1 VWLPRRVLQWLYATI
16 VDAPAHL
23 EGESTQPFSS
33 SLPATDSR
41 LTVRE
46 AEVVSLLRQGL
57 TNREIA
63 LRLDVSINTV
73 KKHVGSAYEKRG
85 IRGRRQALD

>member
-1 VWLPRRVLQWLYATI
+1 LPRRVMQWLYASI
-16 VDAPAHL
+16 VDAPAHV

-57 TNREIA
+57 TNHQIGD
-63 LRLDVSINTV
+63 RLGVSINTV
-73 KKHVGSAYEKRG
+73 KKHVASAYEKRG
-85 IRGRRQALD
+85 IRSRRQTLE